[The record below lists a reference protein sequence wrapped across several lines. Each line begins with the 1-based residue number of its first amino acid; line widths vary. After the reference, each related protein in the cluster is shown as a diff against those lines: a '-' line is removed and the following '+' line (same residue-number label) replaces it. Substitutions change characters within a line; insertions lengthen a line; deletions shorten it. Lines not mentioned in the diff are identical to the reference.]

1 MKASPLQKYTCNSK
15 RVQNIN
21 KEIPEIVSSKIFLG
35 MSMLTDYAMLQT
47 ELSAKN
53 VDAKSF
59 RFAVAH
65 WKTADQNNFS

>member
-1 MKASPLQKYTCNSK
+1 MKASPLQKNTCNSK

-47 ELSAKN
+47 ELSAK
-53 VDAKSF
+53 KH
-59 RFAVAH
+59 RC
-65 WKTADQNNFS
+65 